1 MKMFKATLFIAGVS
15 LFAMAACNN
24 ADTQAKLATADSLSK
39 QATVLSLNK
48 KMVAEFYQEFF
59 GDKDISA
66 LDRYVAPNYIQ
77 HNPALPDGR
86 EALKQ
91 GATIWFK
98 GAPKTKVD
106 IQHLSADGDLVYIHL
121 KTKMGDKTNSVI
133 DIFRI
138 ADGKIAEHWD
148 VIQEVPAKSA
158 NAHPMF

>member
-1 MKMFKATLFIAGVS
+1 MKIFKAILFIAGVS
-15 LFAMAACNN
+15 LFAMASCNN